1 VDTTHLVTRGTALGA
16 RHLCPRPRTLPSS
29 LGCKCLPPR
38 LCHTLR
44 NKTLDLHSFVP
55 MLGGCPEF
63 GRLEPLV
70 STLVSKTQIELRA
83 NFLELVMVPFPE
95 LDLEPGSKHK
105 V

>member
-1 VDTTHLVTRGTALGA
+1 
-16 RHLCPRPRTLPSS
+16 
-29 LGCKCLPPR
+29 
-38 LCHTLR
+38 
-44 NKTLDLHSFVP
+44 

-105 V
+105 VWVELEPKPKIYEKKKNLWILQVFD